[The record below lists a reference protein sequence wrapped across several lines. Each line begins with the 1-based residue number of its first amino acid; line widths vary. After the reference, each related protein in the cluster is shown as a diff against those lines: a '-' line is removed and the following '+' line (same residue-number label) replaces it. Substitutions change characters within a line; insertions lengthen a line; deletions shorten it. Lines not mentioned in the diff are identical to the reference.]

1 MSPTRCFSISNA
13 DSSPTNIERQ
23 QDNKTTRQQDNK
35 TTRQQDTKTTRQQD
49 NKTTRQQDNKTTR
62 QTHMARERE
71 IQDSE
76 HVVCEK
82 HPNPIRSS
90 YA

>member
-23 QDNKTTRQQDNK
+23 QDN
-35 TTRQQDTKTTRQQD
+35 KTTRQQD